1 MSVYWRR
8 RALALFLSVFL
19 LAGCSGTAVPPQV
32 APVESSQDARIYK
45 EHLASISKKFFSFKE
60 SMLSKI
66 TFVDRRVEVFGGE
79 VRGQWFEEKE
89 TAEKLIQKGD
99 GWVKEAQIK
108 VQKGQA
114 ASQEISHYISLIS
127 ILMDQGVFEKV
138 EKRYR
143 SLGGN

>member
-1 MSVYWRR
+1 
-8 RALALFLSVFL
+8 
-19 LAGCSGTAVPPQV
+19 
-32 APVESSQDARIYK
+32 
-45 EHLASISKKFFSFKE
+45 
-60 SMLSKI
+60 MLSKI